1 LSEATPSALR
11 SDQAKIAISCVTIL
25 LAVTAVFMT
34 QSIFLE
40 ISQSFEIQITEAR
53 HSFSVV
59 SLFYAISFLFL
70 GPAADKYDLPKIAV
84 TGLTLLGLSVLFAS
98 YAPRF
103 SLFLVAMGFMGFSA
117 ALIPAS
123 MFPYVS
129 IIAPDEKRGVYV
141 GSIVACGILGVIL
154 GRVSMGLLTQLMGW
168 HSSFRIVAAVIFGF
182 AVLSYLVLREK
193 KPKEPNTKK
202 LLSLYKNAIDL
213 ILDPKTLSLLLAGCG
228 LFFGFLGMVTF
239 LTYRLVA
246 APFNFTSGEVGWIS
260 FAGLSA
266 LIAPFA
272 GGISKKIGEFKII
285 FISLL
290 VCILSLQLMGWFD
303 SILSTALGL
312 LLLFLGVYSCQP
324 LLFLVIGESVSRN
337 SLGSA
342 SSLYIFFCIGSGSL
356 SSILLGPVWTAYGW
370 TGITLLCS
378 LSLLIALLL
387 MVYIKSCGLGHT
399 EEA

>member
-1 LSEATPSALR
+1 MSEHTSSAPI
-11 SDQAKIAISCVTIL
+11 SEQAKIAVSCVTIL

-40 ISQSFEIQITEAR
+40 ISQSFNIDITEAS
-53 HSFSVV
+53 HCFSIA
-59 SLFYAISFLFL
+59 SLFYAMSFLFL

-84 TGLTLLGLSVLFAS
+84 TGLTLLGLSVFFAS
-98 YAPRF
+98 YAPQF
-103 SLFLVAMGFMGFSA
+103 SLFLVAMAFMGFSA

-129 IIAPDEKRGVYV
+129 IIAPENKRGLYV

-154 GRVSMGLLTQLMGW
+154 GRVSMGLLTAFMGW
-168 HSSFRIVAAVIFGF
+168 HSSFRVVAGIIFAF
-182 AVLSYLVLREK
+182 ALLSYLLLMDKNQEK
-193 KPKEPNTKK
+193 TGKNKS
-202 LLSLYKNAIDL
+202 LLLLYKNSFDL
-213 ILDPKTLSLLLAGCG
+213 VLNPKILSLLLAGCG

-239 LTYRLVA
+239 LTHRLVQ

-266 LIAPFA
+266 MIAPFA
-272 GGISKKIGEFKII
+272 GGISKKIGEYKII

-303 SILSTALGL
+303 SVFPTALGL

-324 LLFLVIGESVSRN
+324 LLFLVIGESVSRD

-342 SSLYIFFCIGSGSL
+342 SALYIFFCIGSGSL
-356 SSILLGPVWTAYGW
+356 SSILLGPVWSAHGW
-370 TGITLLCS
+370 TGITILCS
-378 LSLLIALLL
+378 LSLFISMLL
-387 MVYIKSCGLGHT
+387 MLYVRSRDPGHK
-399 EEA
+399 E